1 LSTVDG
7 CWYLRV
13 LVAIATMDR
22 LLTHTPQMHGLPV
35 LVVSGIAALVM
46 AVGALVLVGTG
57 TTVRPR

>member
-1 LSTVDG
+1 
-7 CWYLRV
+7 V

-35 LVVSGIAALVM
+35 LVVGGIAALLM